1 MGDHT
6 TVEQPLTIPNREVK
20 RGRADDTVYLWRESK
35 CRPFSF

>member
-20 RGRADDTVYLWRESK
+20 LGRADDTVYL
-35 CRPFSF
+35 